1 MRTLIDFGPEW
12 RLAFLATNG
21 DHRSMN
27 ILVLNCGSSSVKIDL
42 FDDQSGSH
50 LRSADVE
57 RIGKSACLATL
68 EMAGQIQTMA
78 LPDADHAL
86 AIEVVLPELLRE
98 VTVQAV
104 GHRVVHG
111 GRLFVAPTRIDT
123 EVVAA
128 LRSLIPL
135 APLHNPANIAGIEV
149 ALRLLPEAEHVAVFD
164 TAFHSTLPKRAFL
177 YALPPA
183 LVEKHGIRR
192 YGFHGPSHCWV
203 ARQAADYLGTDIRE
217 LRVITCHL
225 GNGASVCAVEYG
237 RSVETSMGMTPLEG
251 LVMGTRAGDVDAGI
265 LINLMR
271 SEGLTADDVDR
282 LLNKQSGL
290 AGLTGTRDMR
300 DIEQL
305 ANDGDAAARLG
316 IGIFAH
322 RVRKYIGAYAAV
334 MGGLEAIVFTAGI
347 GENSALIR
355 HRVAQ
360 RFGFLGARINEDA
373 NRDVKLNDDNP
384 VADISDANSRVRLL
398 VVRTDEA
405 RAISREAAKLAQQR
419 DRVQREP
426 AIPVAVSARHIH
438 LTDAAVETLFGAGHK
453 LTPAKMLSQPGQ
465 FACEEEL
472 TIVGPKRSI
481 EGVRVLGPTR
491 SKCQVEISRTDEF
504 FLGVDAPVRNSG
516 DVENSPGVTLIGSAG
531 QLTLPQGLICA
542 RRHIHMTPVDAEV
555 FGVQNGDVVS
565 VAFDSD
571 GRDLIFGDVSI
582 RVSPKYKL
590 EMHIDTDEANAAE
603 LPPLTTGDLVDTGN
617 TVHLVERNVRWDPSQ

>member
-1 MRTLIDFGPEW
+1 M
-12 RLAFLATNG
+12 
-21 DHRSMN
+21 
-27 ILVLNCGSSSVKIDL
+27 
-42 FDDQSGSH
+42 
-50 LRSADVE
+50 
-57 RIGKSACLATL
+57 
-68 EMAGQIQTMA
+68 
-78 LPDADHAL
+78 
-86 AIEVVLPELLRE
+86 
-98 VTVQAV
+98 
-104 GHRVVHG
+104 
-111 GRLFVAPTRIDT
+111 
-123 EVVAA
+123 
-128 LRSLIPL
+128 
-135 APLHNPANIAGIEV
+135 
-149 ALRLLPEAEHVAVFD
+149 
-164 TAFHSTLPKRAFL
+164 
-177 YALPPA
+177 
-183 LVEKHGIRR
+183 
-192 YGFHGPSHCWV
+192 

-217 LRVITCHL
+217 LRLITCHL

-316 IGIFAH
+316 IGVFAH

-384 VADISDANSRVRLL
+384 VADISDGNSRVRLL

-438 LTDAAVETLFGAGHK
+438 LTDAAVEALFGAGHK

-481 EGVRVLGPTR
+481 EGVRVLGPNAQ
-491 SKCQVEISRTDEF
+491 QVP
-504 FLGVDAPVRNSG
+504 GG
-516 DVENSPGVTLIGSAG
+516 DFAD
-531 QLTLPQGLICA
+531 
-542 RRHIHMTPVDAEV
+542 R
-555 FGVQNGDVVS
+555 
-565 VAFDSD
+565 
-571 GRDLIFGDVSI
+571 
-582 RVSPKYKL
+582 
-590 EMHIDTDEANAAE
+590 
-603 LPPLTTGDLVDTGN
+603 
-617 TVHLVERNVRWDPSQ
+617 